1 MSEAPPPQRTA
12 PRSPT
17 ANGVELVVFDW
28 DGTLLDSIAT
38 IVACA
43 RAALHD
49 LALPAPPESTLRGT
63 IGLGLRETVE
73 TLIPSCDET
82 TYLAMVEAYRRH
94 WWDTYS
100 VRARLIEGAVPALEA
115 LAREGY
121 LLAVATGKSRAG
133 LDADLERTGTGSL
146 FAATRTVS
154 EAASKPAPQ
163 MLVDLMQELGTRPE
177 ETLMVG
183 DTAFDLQMA
192 TSAGCPAVGVTSGG
206 HPVEELL
213 LLQPVTILDS
223 VASLPSWLTNRRPY
237 A

>member
-1 MSEAPPPQRTA
+1 MSEAPSPQRDA
-12 PRSPT
+12 PRPPT
-17 ANGVELVVFDW
+17 ANGVKLVVFDW

-73 TLIPSCDET
+73 TLIPFCDET

-100 VRARLIEGAVPALEA
+100 VRAPLIDGAAPALES

-163 MLVDLMQELGTRPE
+163 MLVDLMQELGTHPE

-192 TSAGCPAVGVTSGG
+192 ASAGCPAVGVTSGG
-206 HPVEELL
+206 HPIDELL
-213 LLQPVTILDS
+213 PLEPIAILDS
-223 VASLPSWLTNRRPY
+223 VASLPSWLTNR
-237 A
+237 

>member
-1 MSEAPPPQRTA
+1 MNEALSPYRDEPDS
-12 PRSPT
+12 PR
-17 ANGVELVVFDW
+17 ANGVRLVVFDW

-43 RAALHD
+43 RAALAE

-63 IGLGLRETVE
+63 IGLGLRQTVE
-73 TLIPSCDET
+73 ALIPSCDET

-100 VRARLIEGAVPALEA
+100 HRAPLIEGAVAALDH
-115 LAREGY
+115 LARAGY
-121 LLAVATGKSRAG
+121 LLAVATGKSRGG

-154 EAASKPAPQ
+154 EAASKPAPE
-163 MLVDLMQELGTRPE
+163 MLLGLMQELGTRPE

-183 DTAFDLQMA
+183 DTAYDLQMA
-192 TSAGCPAVGVTSGG
+192 THAGCPAVAVTSGG
-206 HPVEELL
+206 HPVDELL
-213 LLQPVTILDS
+213 PHAPAAILDS
-223 VASLPSWLTNRRPY
+223 VASLPSWLTNRRPC

>member
-1 MSEAPPPQRTA
+1 MSKVPSPHRDA

-17 ANGVELVVFDW
+17 ANGVSLVVFDW

-43 RAALHD
+43 RAALRD

-73 TLIPSCDET
+73 TLIPSCDES

-100 VRARLIEGAVPALEA
+100 VRAPLIEGAVPALES

-133 LDADLERTGTGSL
+133 LDADLERTDTGSL
-146 FAATRTVS
+146 FAATRTVT

-163 MLVDLMQELGTRPE
+163 MLLDLMRELGTHPE

-183 DTAFDLQMA
+183 DTAFDLHMA
-192 TSAGCPAVGVTSGG
+192 ASAGCPAVGVTSGG

-213 LLQPVTILDS
+213 PLAPLTILDS
-223 VASLPSWLTNRRPY
+223 VAGLPSWLTNRRPH